1 MFESFYFVIQVLVF
15 YLSFGSFIR
24 NFLTQIFRIL
34 YFVTQT
40 FIVILCSFDS
50 FIRNFWNEVK
60 VSLHLQFSPPAVA
73 VSQSLTHSV
82 SHSFSQSLTHSLNQ
96 FKRNSLFLLAER
108 RRENVCRGARVK
120 MFASLAKIAEKIR

>member
-1 MFESFYFVIQVLVF
+1 M
-15 YLSFGSFIR
+15 
-24 NFLTQIFRIL
+24 
-34 YFVTQT
+34 TQT
-40 FIVILCSFDS
+40 CIVFLSSFDS
-50 FIRNFWNEVK
+50 FIRNFLNEVK

-73 VSQSLTHSV
+73 VS
-82 SHSFSQSLTHSLNQ
+82 HSFSQSFTHSLNQ